1 MPTPRQLVREASA
14 LGAKFRICGADV
26 VVDGID
32 NLAQPLR
39 AELQIYVTNGFI
51 YDLIGGNDADA
62 EATGFLQKLG
72 VTAVLVADRA
82 GAIAAVEE
90 LSRAEWVGLDIETAP
105 KREFADP
112 RPAIAINADG
122 SISATQKRASDG
134 AGLDPHLAEIASLQ
148 LYAGGARCFVFRG
161 EALRLMLASRWL
173 RQQRLVCHNAGIEVA
188 FLRHHTTPIEGV
200 KGHPIECT
208 MQAGGRRRLRRR
220 AATPG
225 ECGKRDPRFGAAQG
239 APDIRL
245 GGTPVITWTGR
256 LCGERRGAGVA
267 AVAEAQGR
275 HHRPAVHPRL
285 RAAAQ
290 RRHPG
295 RRHGA
300 ARPRSR
306 PRRARPAG

>member
-122 SISATQKRASDG
+122 SISATQKR
-134 AGLDPHLAEIASLQ
+134 
-148 LYAGGARCFVFRG
+148 
-161 EALRLMLASRWL
+161 
-173 RQQRLVCHNAGIEVA
+173 
-188 FLRHHTTPIEGV
+188 
-200 KGHPIECT
+200 
-208 MQAGGRRRLRRR
+208 
-220 AATPG
+220 
-225 ECGKRDPRFGAAQG
+225 
-239 APDIRL
+239 
-245 GGTPVITWTGR
+245 
-256 LCGERRGAGVA
+256 
-267 AVAEAQGR
+267 
-275 HHRPAVHPRL
+275 
-285 RAAAQ
+285 
-290 RRHPG
+290 
-295 RRHGA
+295 
-300 ARPRSR
+300 
-306 PRRARPAG
+306 